1 MPILLVVVFWGV
13 ILPPS
18 NGLLDHLFK
27 GLAPKPAPAH
37 QQNERLEK
45 LEAAVVASHSRNAAL
60 EATVRQLSKTLELS
74 RHCDARRSKRCT
86 VIEQSSR
93 SNRLDRIET
102 VLDQIIDKQNITKH
116 YLELNSR
123 VKHLETALTKINHQ
137 QDSIFREMDALNKDM
152 EQVMI
157 KQESLMDSQY
167 VTESKEEGPIADA
180 VKEEEEEEGRTADA
194 VKEEKEEE
202 EEKEE

>member
-1 MPILLVVVFWGV
+1 MASDHINVIRHARILLLVVGV
-13 ILPPS
+13 LLPPS
-18 NGLLDHLFK
+18 NGLLGHILK
-27 GLAPKPAPAH
+27 GLGPKPAPAH

-45 LEAAVVASHSRNAAL
+45 LEAAVAASHSRNAAL
-60 EATVRQLSKTLELS
+60 EATVRQLSKTLEQS
-74 RHCDARRSKRCT
+74 SHCDARRSRRCT

-102 VLDQIIDKQNITKH
+102 VLDQIIDKQNITK
-116 YLELNSR
+116 LNSR

-137 QDSIFREMDALNKDM
+137 QSSVYREMDALNKDM

-167 VTESKEEGPIADA
+167 DTESKEEGP
-180 VKEEEEEEGRTADA
+180 
-194 VKEEKEEE
+194 
-202 EEKEE
+202 

>member
-1 MPILLVVVFWGV
+1 MASDHINVIRHARILLLVVGV
-13 ILPPS
+13 LLPPS
-18 NGLLDHLFK
+18 NGLLGHILK
-27 GLAPKPAPAH
+27 GLGPKPAPAH

-45 LEAAVVASHSRNAAL
+45 LEAAVAASHSRNAAL
-60 EATVRQLSKTLELS
+60 EATVRQLSKTLEQS
-74 RHCDARRSKRCT
+74 SHCDARRSRRCT

-137 QDSIFREMDALNKDM
+137 QSSIYREMDALNKDM
-152 EQVMI
+152 EQVMT

-180 VKEEEEEEGRTADA
+180 VKEEKEEGATADA
-194 VKEEKEEE
+194 VKE
-202 EEKEE
+202 